1 MNTSLQLPPKL
12 LDVLRILSFAP
23 IALFA
28 ENLRVY
34 QGIIYSVGSRSL
46 AFPCLT
52 GSIKDLQRLWYFSE
66 RELFGETPS
75 EHKWSVSSLRHGN
88 TFTLVNKRL
97 LELAGVIGR
106 PPPYDAA
113 FGQVDYVRPTTVNI
127 SFISPKT
134 KETES
139 PATSYA
145 GLWYIRGLTTLQ
157 LLVHTSI
164 ALGLGFGGLWS
175 SSLLVSC
182 IVASHL
188 IMMVLRMTVTP
199 TFANRAAV
207 AKDSTTKASGGAALD
222 IHVITSDW
230 NSDSVNVI
238 CGYSSQLHSITNIP
252 VRLRNFRFALW
263 LCRLLILV
271 LVVQAAILA
280 SLLGTQTDDALGP
293 TVWLILYIMML
304 VPTEMSGK
312 RYKTELLGVK
322 SGSLTVAPPL
332 IFKRRRTALL
342 FIASLPVTQR
352 TDRWSWLDPYMPN
365 NPRRAQWLAEF
376 ETMRT
381 RSHPSAQFSNADAH
395 SPELKGVMSD
405 IGHVLNSQPFSSY
418 LESYKSAVG
427 WTE

>member
-12 LDVLRILSFAP
+12 FDVLKILSYAP

-28 ENLRVY
+28 ESLRVY

-52 GSIKDLQRLWYFSE
+52 GSIKDLQRLWFFSE
-66 RELFGETPS
+66 RELFSETLS

-113 FGQVDYVRPTTVNI
+113 FDQVDYVRPTAVNI
-127 SFISPKT
+127 TFISPRS

-139 PATSYA
+139 STTSYA
-145 GLWYIRGLTTLQ
+145 GLWYIRGLTAVQ
-157 LLVHTSI
+157 LLAHTSI
-164 ALGLGFGGLWS
+164 ALGLGFGGLLS

-188 IMMVLRMTVTP
+188 ILAVLRMTVTP

-207 AKDSTTKASGGAALD
+207 AKDSTIKASGGAALD

-230 NSDSVNVI
+230 NSDSIHII

-252 VRLRNFRFALW
+252 VRLRNFRFAVW
-263 LCRLLILV
+263 ICRLLTLV
-271 LVVQAAILA
+271 LIAQAAILT
-280 SLLGTQTDDALGP
+280 SLLGTQTNDVVGP
-293 TVWLILYIMML
+293 AIWLVLYITML
-304 VPTEMSGK
+304 ATTEMTGK
-312 RYKTELLGVK
+312 RYKTELLGVE
-322 SGSLTVAPPL
+322 SGSLTVVPPL
-332 IFKRRRTALL
+332 MFKRRRTAIL
-342 FIASLPVTQR
+342 FIASLPVTR
-352 TDRWSWLDPYMPN
+352 RADTWSWLDPYMPS

-376 ETMRT
+376 EKMRT
-381 RSHPSAQFSNADAH
+381 KSHPSAKFSDADAH

-405 IGHVLNSQPFSSY
+405 IDNALNSQTLSAH

-427 WTE
+427 WSE